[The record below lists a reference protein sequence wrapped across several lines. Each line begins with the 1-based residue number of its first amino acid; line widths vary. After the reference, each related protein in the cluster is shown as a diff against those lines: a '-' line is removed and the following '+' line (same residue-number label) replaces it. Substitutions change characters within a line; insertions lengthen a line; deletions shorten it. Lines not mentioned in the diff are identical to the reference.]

1 MRSTAVSVPLS
12 IKIYPVEIISKS
24 VCFSMER
31 HLPDVLSNNQDFFLK
46 LMTETK
52 LHQLHLKFET
62 DCLGIKRLVN

>member
-1 MRSTAVSVPLS
+1 MITSKGLVLLMRSTAVSVPLS

-31 HLPDVLSNNQDFFLK
+31 RLLDVLSNNQDFFLK

-52 LHQLHLKFET
+52 LHLSSE
-62 DCLGIKRLVN
+62 I